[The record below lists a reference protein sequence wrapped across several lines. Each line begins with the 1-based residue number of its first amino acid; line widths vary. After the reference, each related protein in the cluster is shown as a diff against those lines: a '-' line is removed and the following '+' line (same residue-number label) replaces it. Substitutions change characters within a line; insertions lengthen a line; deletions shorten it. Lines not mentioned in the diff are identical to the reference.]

1 MNFETVR
8 ILVAS
13 GFFMLLLC
21 LRLEASRFGAAE
33 YDEPGSRRIGAAT
46 RLSWYAI
53 GLALLA
59 AIYVVHP
66 APHDVLFLVI
76 GHRTDVILYGAILV
90 VPGILQAAAFA
101 WFRYGYLR
109 LPLARAYPGAAIN
122 SIGTAVIDEATFRG
136 AVLGTLLAVGVPGGS
151 AILLSTVAY
160 VLATRLA
167 EPGHHPYQPLLATG
181 MGLAFGWATLASGG
195 IGAAIIGHAVTSF
208 AVFVCTGHAGQVPR
222 AGLEREELESRRR
235 QPEGWQDAR
244 HPLVPGRG
252 AEPRDFRA
260 ETSQSGFGSRGGA
273 GAQSGFAGRGTGDQS
288 VPHLGGLLAWIR
300 STGRNVAHHAGRWS
314 G

>member
-1 MNFETVR
+1 MNFDTVR

-33 YDEPGSRRIGAAT
+33 YDEPGPRRIGAAT

-53 GLALLA
+53 GMALLA

-76 GHRTDVILYGAILV
+76 GHSTDVIVYGAILA
-90 VPGILQAAAFA
+90 VPGIAQAAAFA
-101 WFRYGYLR
+101 WLRYGYLR
-109 LPLARAYPGAAIN
+109 LPRARAYPGAAVN
-122 SIGTAVIDEATFRG
+122 SIGTAIIDEAAFRG
-136 AVLGTLLAVGVPGGS
+136 AVLGALLAVGLPGGS
-151 AILLSTVAY
+151 AILLSTIVY

-167 EPGHHPYQPLLATG
+167 APGRHPYNVLLAIG

-222 AGLEREELESRRR
+222 AGLEPEELESRRR
-235 QPEGWQDAR
+235 QPEGWQDALR
-244 HPLVPGRG
+244 PQFQGRG
-252 AEPRDFRA
+252 AEPRDFGA
-260 ETSQSGFGSRGGA
+260 EGRQSGLGSRAGTGA
-273 GAQSGFAGRGTGDQS
+273 GTTSR
-288 VPHLGGLLAWIR
+288 LGGLLAWIR
-300 STGRNVAHHAGRWS
+300 STGRSVAHHAGRRS
-314 G
+314 S